1 MCTHTSKHQKNHIV
15 NAYRLLSLFSFSI
28 SFFRI
33 NFTDINV
40 VDTIYTCRPFF
51 LSTKPRKNARAYQQL
66 IIIRF
71 DDDREKI
78 GWQQLFPFPAGVDYR
93 RCDIDFQRDSRYTT
107 TLSCPELA
115 ARIRDS
121 ILHEDIG
128 G

>member
-51 LSTKPRKNARAYQQL
+51 LSSKRRKNARAYQQL
-66 IIIRF
+66 TIIRF

-78 GWQQLFPFPAGVDYR
+78 EKLATTFPFPR
-93 RCDIDFQRDSRYTT
+93 WS
-107 TLSCPELA
+107 
-115 ARIRDS
+115 
-121 ILHEDIG
+121 
-128 G
+128 